1 VISGNQNFTS
11 IKNEIM
17 LDKWF
22 GRWMEV
28 YKEKSIRPNTKREYT
43 HKYNKNISPYI
54 GNRKMNSLVKSDI

>member
-1 VISGNQNFTS
+1 
-11 IKNEIM
+11 M